1 MKVELSEAVAWR
13 CSIKKGVLKK
23 FTKFTGKQLCRGL
36 FLNKIAAFKP
46 ATLLKKRLRHRC
58 FPLDF
63 AKFLGT
69 SFYRTPPLAASKL
82 KNLEL

>member
-23 FTKFTGKQLCRGL
+23 FAKFTGKQQRRGL
-36 FLNKIAAFKP
+36 FLNKDAGFRP
-46 ATLLKKRLRHRC
+46 GTLLKKRLQRRC
-58 FPLDF
+58 FLVDF

-69 SFYRTPPLAASKL
+69 SFYRTPPLATPKL